1 MINGEYR
8 NGNSSLSSEE
18 DINLAVSKF
27 GFTIQFPPIKKI
39 LAIKEN
45 QALPADYK
53 Q

>member
-27 GFTIQFPPIKKI
+27 GLLFSFHQ
-39 LAIKEN
+39 
-45 QALPADYK
+45 
-53 Q
+53 